1 MKKPKSFS
9 PIEKM
14 SLVIAP
20 GAAEGDFSARGISG
34 PGFDILIASFSGDL
48 LFAPSAGSIFFTNDR
63 MPKTKQFER
72 KR

>member
-1 MKKPKSFS
+1 MIPIQRFS
-9 PIEKM
+9 
-14 SLVIAP
+14 
-20 GAAEGDFSARGISG
+20 EGGTSG
-34 PGFDILIASFSGDL
+34 PRFDILIASLSGDL